1 MSNFAIAA
9 GDHLTAEAAADVLRA
24 GGNAVDAAIAA
35 AMTACVTE
43 PVLASLLGGGFM
55 MVRQPD
61 GKAKLLDFFV
71 QTPKRKVALGEL
83 DFRAIEADFGETT
96 QSFHI
101 GAGSIATPG
110 VARGLAEA
118 HARYGVTPFTDLA
131 APATRIAKE
140 GVPLAAF
147 QAGVLE
153 IVKPIYVATPEA
165 AKTFGNG
172 ERPLQA
178 GEILRNPALADVIE
192 TFAREGDRFMYEGE
206 VAGAILSLDG
216 GHLSADDLKDYQAV
230 WREPLVEKRGG
241 ARIIMNPP
249 PALGGALISFALRMM
264 AADDTPT
271 DITRAFAATSR
282 ARVESRISQ
291 DAVGGASR
299 LLAPDLVVMY
309 QKELM
314 RRKAA
319 QRGTTHISVIDKDG
333 LGAAITLSNGEG
345 CGLIA
350 PGTGLMPNNMLGEED
365 LMPGDWHEWGADMRL
380 SSMMT
385 PMSIE
390 WPDGRAVMMGSGGS
404 NRIRTALARV
414 ASQIVDHGAR
424 LEQAINAPRI
434 HVEGADT
441 PRVDFEDRFRDDHRA
456 ALLSAFPEATPWSIT
471 SMFFGG
477 VHGVQRDAKGG
488 MDAAGDPRRNGI
500 ALVG

>member
-9 GDHLTAEAAADVLRA
+9 GDTLTANAAAEVLRA

-35 AMTACVTE
+35 ALTACVTE

-71 QTPKRKVALGEL
+71 QTPKRKVSPADL

-101 GAGSIATPG
+101 GAGSIAAPG

-118 HARYGVTPFTDLA
+118 HARYGATPFADLA
-131 APATRIAKE
+131 APAAETAAK
-140 GVPLAAF
+140 GAPLAEF

-153 IVKPIYVATPEA
+153 IVKPIYIATPEA
-165 AKTFGNG
+165 ARTFGDG

-178 GEILRNPALADVIE
+178 GELLRNPALADVID
-192 TFAREGDRFMYEGE
+192 TYAREGDRFIYEGE
-206 VAGAILSLDG
+206 VAGAVLSLDG
-216 GHLSADDLKDYQAV
+216 GHLSGADLKDYQAV
-230 WREPLVEKRGG
+230 WREPLIEQRGG
-241 ARIIMNPP
+241 ARVIMNPP
-249 PALGGALISFALRMM
+249 PALGGALIAFALRMM
-264 AADDTPT
+264 AADDAPVNV
-271 DITRAFAATSR
+271 AQALAATSR

-291 DAVGGASR
+291 DAIAGAAR
-299 LLAPDLVVMY
+299 LLAPDLVALY
-309 QKELM
+309 QRELM
-314 RRKAA
+314 QRKAA

-333 LGAAITLSNGEG
+333 LGVAITLSNGEG

-365 LMPGDWHEWGADMRL
+365 LMPCDWHEWGADMRL

-385 PMSIE
+385 PMAIE
-390 WPDGRAVMMGSGGS
+390 WPDGRAVMLGSGGS
-404 NRIRTALARV
+404 NRIRSALAQV
-414 ASQIVDHGAR
+414 TAQIIDHGAR
-424 LEQAINAPRI
+424 LEPAINAPRI
-434 HVEGADT
+434 HVEGAEA
-441 PRVDFEDRFRDDHRA
+441 PRVDFEDRFREDHRA
-456 ALLSAFPEATPWSIT
+456 ALLQAFPEATPWRIT

-477 VHGVQRDAKGG
+477 VHGVERGAKGG
-488 MDAAGDPRRNGI
+488 VDAAGDPRRNGTAI
-500 ALVG
+500 IG